1 MKINLNL
8 TTTFDLNGDF
18 DKQIENLKSLKK
30 FLEQDFSPVAENIEI
45 GEMEKLYLKVTGK
58 TRMNHMDK
66 NLSREQQAELNL
78 KNLGVSFEEK
88 PQTLEQNFSYVL
100 PPDEM
105 ETEEKSHDPFC

>member
-18 DKQIENLKSLKK
+18 NKQIENLKSLKK
-30 FLEQDFSPVAENIEI
+30 FLEQDFSPVSENIEI

-78 KNLGVSFEEK
+78 KNLGVPFEEK

>member
-1 MKINLNL
+1 MKVNLNL

-18 DKQIENLKSLKK
+18 DKQIQNLKSLKT
-30 FLEQDFSPVAENIEI
+30 FLEQDFSPVAENNEI

-78 KNLGVSFEEK
+78 KNLGVSLEDK

-100 PPDEM
+100 PPDEQ